1 VQTAIVSHAGQ
12 SQQAGTTCT
21 EITGVNET
29 CVNNS
34 LPVGK
39 KMGPWTPGNNCNNFT
54 DNIFKK
60 CKTCPPPTPNPT
72 APVNCMMV
80 NGQQVCVAT
89 GI

>member
-1 VQTAIVSHAGQ
+1 VDEQ
-12 SQQAGTTCT
+12 
-21 EITGVNET
+21 

-34 LPVGK
+34 LPIGK

-60 CKTCPPPTPNPT
+60 CKPCAPKNEPFPTPFGPCAKLADGT
-72 APVNCMMV
+72 T
-80 NGQQVCVAT
+80 VCAGT